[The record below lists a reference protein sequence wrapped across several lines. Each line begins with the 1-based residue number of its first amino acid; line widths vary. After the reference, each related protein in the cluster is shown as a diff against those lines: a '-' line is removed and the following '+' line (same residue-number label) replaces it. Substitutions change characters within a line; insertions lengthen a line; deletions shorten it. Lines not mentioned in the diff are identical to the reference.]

1 MSEIENQKQVVR
13 EWIEVVEN
21 QGNLSRIE
29 QLATP
34 EHATL
39 YRTRRERSIA
49 TFPDMHMVV
58 HELIAEDNKVIAL
71 WEATATHQGNWRG
84 VPATS
89 KSVTWRGM
97 TLYYLEDGKIAE
109 EITSWNRLDMYE
121 QLVGLPDWF
130 AN

>member
-1 MSEIENQKQVVR
+1 MPEIESQKQVVR
-13 EWIEVVEN
+13 EWIEAVEN
-21 QGNLSRIE
+21 QGNLTRIE

-34 EHATL
+34 DYATG

-49 TFPDMHMVV
+49 TFPDMQMVV
-58 HELIAEDNKVIAL
+58 HELVAEDNKVTVL

-84 VPATS
+84 VPPTS

>member
-1 MSEIENQKQVVR
+1 MPEIESQKQVVR
-13 EWIEVVEN
+13 EWIEAVEN
-21 QGNLSRIE
+21 QGNLTRIE

-34 EHATL
+34 EHADG

-49 TFPDMHMVV
+49 TFPDVQFV
-58 HELIAEDNKVIAL
+58 IHELVAEDNKVTVL

-89 KSVTWRGM
+89 KPVTWRGM